1 MAALD
6 YSVNV
11 TTNTA
16 IQSLER
22 LQRSVGNTTAV
33 FDKLKGAL
41 AGLAIGSLIQSLA
54 NYADEIDDISKANN
68 LAIESVLGFGKA
80 LEYNGGRADA
90 AANGL
95 ATFTSNISE
104 AADGSAKLQDTF
116 RRLNV
121 SLTDLGNLSEQA
133 LLDKVLKELSQIEST
148 SLRASLST
156 QLFGRALKGVDLKGL
171 TEDYQKYKAEQRA
184 NAPAIAA
191 AAQANENLARIM
203 GQLKIQL
210 LASLGPITDLATS
223 LLEAGS
229 SFKTV
234 IKWVIDFALA
244 LASLWAGFK
253 VLKGAWMIVTAIGG
267 AFGALKDIAL
277 NLAGLFRVMF
287 NPILRADLIT
297 NLKMAGGVLGA
308 LGTIAEAVFGSIKLV
323 AGGFMALGAAI
334 YASWNAIKETFGWGD
349 KAKDDANKAEKADTA
364 TARAAREVQ
373 DAYAKKAREI
383 AQVSE
388 NFAKANAR
396 IIDNINLEN
405 QLLGK
410 SKEYADV
417 VKAQEEL
424 YKRSVDEIDKLRDA
438 KEALTAEEQRAG
450 LGARYDEQ
458 IAKIQQQTKIE
469 AERVKR
475 ATENANRLQQIEQF
489 RLFGIKAEVDA
500 SNQLQAIQDS
510 IAKSTLSALEQ
521 KYYDIDA
528 AARASAKSAIEAE
541 EARRNAK
548 MPIDEQ
554 QKYYAEAAKGSQQLK
569 AAAQAEYENSRK
581 FSTGWKQAF
590 NEYVENATNAAQQT
604 QRIFQ
609 TMTTAMEDLL
619 MNFFKTGKFGWKDF
633 LQTIID
639 QLMRSQIQGLIAKTF
654 GGVGAIGGGK
664 GGLLG
669 GALIPGILAEG
680 GPAAMGRPYVVGE
693 RGPELFVPAS
703 NGNMVPNRDLGGSS
717 NVVYNI
723 NAVDAQSFKQMLAR
737 DPSFLYAVSEQGR
750 RTLPGGR

>member
-22 LQRSVGNTTAV
+22 LQKSVSNTSAV
-33 FDKLKGAL
+33 FDKLKTAV
-41 AGLAIGSLIQSLA
+41 AGLAIGSVLQQLA
-54 NYADEIDDISKANN
+54 SYADEIDDISKANN

-90 AANGL
+90 AATGL

-133 LLDKVLKELSQIEST
+133 LLDKVLKELSQIDNA

-171 TEDYQKYKAEQRA
+171 QEDYAKYKAEQAA

-191 AAQANENLARIM
+191 AAQANENLSRVL
-203 GQLKIQL
+203 GQLKIEL
-210 LASLGPITDLATS
+210 LASLKPISDLAAS
-223 LLEAGS
+223 LLEFGS
-229 SFKTV
+229 FTKSA
-234 IKWVIDFALA
+234 IKWIIDFGVA
-244 LASLWAGFK
+244 LASLWAVFRVGK
-253 VLKGAWMIVTAIGG
+253 IAVAVLGAIPALFGAIGEVAG
-267 AFGALKDIAL
+267 
-277 NLAGLFRVMF
+277 NVAGLFRVMF
-287 NPILRADLIT
+287 NPILRSDLLK
-297 NLKMAGGVLGA
+297 NLSMAGGIMGG
-308 LGTIAEAVFGSIKLV
+308 LGTVARAIFGSIEKLGL
-323 AGGFMALGAAI
+323 AFGALGAAI
-334 YASWNAIKETFGWGD
+334 YATYQSIKKFFGWGD
-349 KAKDDANKAEKADTA
+349 DAKKDSDKASDADKAAAE
-364 TARAAREVQ
+364 AAREVQ
-373 DAYAKKAREI
+373 DAYAKKAKEI

-410 SKEYADV
+410 SKEYSDV
-417 VKAQEEL
+417 IKAQEEL

-450 LGARYDEQ
+450 LGAKYDEQ
-458 IAKIQQQTKIE
+458 IAKIKQQTEIE

-475 ATENANRLQQIEQF
+475 SMENANRLQQIEQF
-489 RLFGIKAEVDA
+489 RLFGIKAEIDS
-500 SNQLQAIQDS
+500 SNQLQTIQDN
-510 IAKSTLSALEQ
+510 IAKSVLPELQ
-521 KYYDIDA
+521 KKYYDIDA
-528 AARASAKSAIEAE
+528 AAKASAKSAIEAE
-541 EARRNAK
+541 EARRNTK
-548 MPIDEQ
+548 MPIEEQ
-554 QKYYAEAAKGSQQLK
+554 KKYYEEAAKGSAQLK
-569 AAAQAEYENSRK
+569 AAAEEEYKNSRK
-581 FSTGWKQAF
+581 FSTGWSQAF
-590 NEYVENATNAAQQT
+590 NEYVDNATNAATQA

-609 TMTTAMEDLL
+609 SFTQGMEDLL
-619 MNFFKTGKFGWKDF
+619 MNLFKTGKFGWKDF
-633 LQTIID
+633 VQNIID
-639 QLMRSQIQGLIAKTF
+639 VLMRSQIQQLIAKTF
-654 GGVGAIGGGK
+654 GGINPSGGGG

-669 GALIPGILAEG
+669 GSIIPGILAGG
-680 GPAAMGRPYVVGE
+680 GPAAMNRPYIVGE
-693 RGPELFVPAS
+693 RGPELFVPSS
-703 NGNMVPNRDLGGSS
+703 NGQMVPNSGLGGGS

-723 NAVDAQSFKQMLAR
+723 NAVDAMSFKQMLAR

-750 RTLPGGR
+750 RTLPGVA